1 MQQDKRDRLQNA
13 GHHLRD
19 TVDLADFE
27 GLIRQALARQD
38 ATDPAVREHVYKA
51 SRNAFARMIATAG
64 PQNPQTI
71 QMQRDALENCISRIE
86 ASYARHTPQ
95 TATMK
100 SSFPSAS
107 DDPGRRDAAYSNGHR
122 SKVDTQS
129 RRPHQ
134 ESRQTQRATES
145 AAGDQQANP
154 VPGAQSPVG
163 PSFRGPPYSGSGDPG
178 TDDENELFLEESART
193 TFPIEGGG
201 LRRPL
206 AFFAVFCLLL
216 VVAWLIYSLVD
227 TLSPGETSEPATA
240 ESNAP
245 SEPASSVEGPESS
258 SYITIL
264 SPSDTGALQ
273 TAGGGNAQ
281 IVNQSNLEFIR
292 LTSVRSPQALSESAD
307 PILVEIKPGVM
318 QEIAGKHVTLEILA
332 KSGETGPAT
341 FSIFCVF
348 DGVEAC
354 GRKRFR
360 LGLQPEAIVFALD
373 VPDAAGGG
381 GNTHFALN
389 TDITSSASI
398 TGQGDVVDILY
409 ARLRLPG
416 N

>member
-1 MQQDKRDRLQNA
+1 M
-13 GHHLRD
+13 
-19 TVDLADFE
+19 ADFE

-38 ATDPAVREHVYKA
+38 ATDPAVREQIYKA

-64 PQNPQTI
+64 PQHPQTI
-71 QMQRDALENCISRIE
+71 QIQRDALENCISRIE
-86 ASYARHTPQ
+86 ASYARQTPQ
-95 TATMK
+95 TVATK
-100 SSFPSAS
+100 PSVQRAS
-107 DDPGRRDAAYSNGHR
+107 GYREPEGRHSATSGGHR
-122 SKVDTQS
+122 PQMDTDIRQS
-129 RRPHQ
+129 SHT
-134 ESRQTQRATES
+134 SRQAPSIAES
-145 AAGDQQANP
+145 ARGDLPSDFA
-154 VPGAQSPVG
+154 PGASSQDG
-163 PSFRGPPYSGSGDPG
+163 PSFREPPYSGSGDPG
-178 TDDENELFLEESART
+178 TDDENELFFEESART
-193 TFPIEGGG
+193 AFPVEGSG

-227 TLSPGETSEPATA
+227 TLSPGDTTGPATA
-240 ESNAP
+240 ESNLL
-245 SEPASSVEGPESS
+245 SEPANTLENSDSS
-258 SYITIL
+258 SYITLL

-281 IVNQSNLEFIR
+281 IVSQSNLEFIR
-292 LTSVRSPQALSESAD
+292 LTSVRSPQALSESAN

-318 QEIAGKHVTLEILA
+318 EEIAGKHVTLEILA

-373 VPDAAGGG
+373 VPEAAGGG

-389 TDITSSASI
+389 TDITGAASI

-409 ARLRLPG
+409 ARLRLPAS
-416 N
+416 